1 MLEQLDFGDKT
12 LNVRNFPVFDRLNK
26 NASMINQHISDYI
39 QNYFGFTGINYDNLS
54 DIYNPKITG
63 IKTLKQTYNYLV

>member
-1 MLEQLDFGDKT
+1 
-12 LNVRNFPVFDRLNK
+12 
-26 NASMINQHISDYI
+26 MINQHVSDYI